1 MHKKAFTNEV
11 IKDEYNKFSKFYDYF
26 NLPFNI
32 FLLARLRKKLLGDLK
47 GKVLETAVGSGENLK
62 YYNRSCKLSAIDL
75 SPGMLELAKKE
86 AKRLGIGVKFYIGE
100 AERLPFSSGNFDYVV
115 DSLALCN
122 YIDPVKVLKEIKR
135 VCKKNGRI
143 LLLEHGKS
151 NNTFLSKFQNWRER
165 RRGEKFGCALTRNHE
180 QLVRKA
186 GLKIEKIERHMFGIF
201 YLIHVRNL

>member
-1 MHKKAFTNEV
+1 MPRRVFTNEI

-26 NLPFNI
+26 TSPFNI
-32 FLLARLRKKLLGDLK
+32 FLLTRLRKRLLADLK

-62 YYNRSCKLSAIDL
+62 YYNRSCRLSAIDL
-75 SPGMLELAKKE
+75 SPRMLELAKKE
-86 AKRLGIGVKFYIGE
+86 AKRLDIGVKFYNGE
-100 AERLPFSSGNFDYVV
+100 VEKLPFKAGNFDYVV
-115 DSLALCN
+115 DSLALCT

-151 NNTFLSKFQNWRER
+151 NNTFLSKFQHWRER
-165 RRGEKFGCALTRNHE
+165 RRGERFGCALMRNHE